1 MKKNNIIAIAAIA
14 LMFTA
19 CSNDNDFTT
28 NNEGKDT
35 PISLSVGVG
44 ELSVVT
50 RAESNT
56 TTPLTTGALGLYI
69 TKNGDKNIIDKYLCN
84 NAKFTASNTDTGTSW
99 TCSTTYYW
107 ASDNATINY
116 FAYFPFLGT
125 ERTAA
130 TSLSW
135 DTSTQTGVG
144 DGGYDPL
151 DLLYVNGSA
160 TNTASDHGI
169 KITLGHVCSKLVV
182 NVSKLGSEITT
193 GTISSIKIGGLKAK
207 GNFYLFADSNNGHD
221 AGSWDPDVNSADINM
236 KSITANAGMNSTYE
250 AILIPQTAAFTLT
263 IRLSDNSEFQLA
275 VPEQT
280 FAAGTCYTLTM
291 QVGQDKVTIGNITQT
306 PWQDVS
312 GGELTAQ

>member
-14 LMFTA
+14 LTFTA

-84 NAKFTASNTDTGTSW
+84 NAQFTYNNGWSCG
-99 TCSTTYYW
+99 TTYYW
-107 ASDNATINY
+107 AADNATIDY
-116 FAYFPFLGT
+116 VAYHPYQSSISGNFI
-125 ERTAA
+125 
-130 TSLSW
+130 SW
-135 DTSTQTGVG
+135 DVTNQSSGN
-144 DGGYDPL
+144 L
-151 DLLYVNGSA
+151 DLLYQNASNVA
-160 TNTASDHGI
+160 NTVSHSID
-169 KITLGHVCSKLVV
+169 ITLGHVCSKLVV
-182 NVSKLGSEITT
+182 NVSKLGSEIAE
-193 GTISSIKIGGLKAK
+193 GKTISSIKIGGLKAK

-221 AGSWDPDVNSADINM
+221 AGSWDPGINDADIEM

-250 AILIPQTAAFTLT
+250 AILIPQTAPFTLT
-263 IRLSDNSEFQLA
+263 IRLSDNSEYQLA
-275 VPEQT
+275 VPSHA
-280 FAAGTCYTLTM
+280 FAAGTCYTLTI

-312 GGELTAQ
+312 GGNLTAQ

>member
-14 LMFTA
+14 LTFTA

-84 NAKFTASNTDTGTSW
+84 NAQFTYNNGWSCG
-99 TCSTTYYW
+99 TTYYW
-107 ASDNATINY
+107 AADNATIDY
-116 FAYFPFLGT
+116 VAYHPYQSSISGNFI
-125 ERTAA
+125 
-130 TSLSW
+130 SW
-135 DTSTQTGVG
+135 DVTNQSSGN
-144 DGGYDPL
+144 L
-151 DLLYVNGSA
+151 DLLYQNASNVA
-160 TNTASDHGI
+160 NTVSHSID
-169 KITLGHVCSKLVV
+169 ITLGHVCSKLVV
-182 NVSKLGSEITT
+182 NVSKLGSEIAS
-193 GTISSIKIGGLKAK
+193 GTISCIKIAGLKAK
-207 GNFYLFADSNNGHD
+207 GNFYLLADTNNGHG
-221 AGSWDPDVNSADINM
+221 AGSWDPDVNPADIGM

-263 IRLSDNSEFQLA
+263 ISLSNNSEYQLA
-275 VPEQT
+275 VPSHT
-280 FAAGTCYTLTM
+280 FEAGTCYTLTI
-291 QVGQDKVTIGNITQT
+291 QVGQDKVNLGSITQT
-306 PWQDVS
+306 DWVTKD
-312 GGELTAQ
+312 GGPLTAQ

>member
-14 LMFTA
+14 LTFTA

-84 NAKFTASNTDTGTSW
+84 NAKFTYSNSGW
-99 TCSTTYYW
+99 TCGTTYYW
-107 ASDNATINY
+107 AADNATIDY
-116 FAYFPFLGT
+116 VAYHPYQLSITGNFI
-125 ERTAA
+125 
-130 TSLSW
+130 SW
-135 DTSTQTGVG
+135 DVTSQDRGN
-144 DGGYDPL
+144 L
-151 DLLYVNGSA
+151 DLLYQNASNVA
-160 TNTASDHGI
+160 NTDSHSID
-169 KITLGHVCSKLVV
+169 ITLGHVCSKLVV
-182 NVSKLGSEITT
+182 NVSKLGSEIAE
-193 GTISSIKIGGLKAK
+193 GKTISSIKIGGLKAK
-207 GNFYLFADSNNGHD
+207 GNFYLLADTNNEHD
-221 AGSWDPDVNSADINM
+221 AGSWVPDVNPADIEMAVLVTPNQDM
-236 KSITANAGMNSTYE
+236 KATYE

-263 IRLSDNSEFQLA
+263 IRLSDNSEYQLA
-275 VPEQT
+275 VPSQT
-280 FAAGTCYTLTM
+280 FAAGTCYTLTI

-312 GGELTAQ
+312 GGNLTAQ

>member
-14 LMFTA
+14 LTFTA

-50 RAESNT
+50 RAENT
-56 TTPLTTGALGLYI
+56 ATLTDGELGLYI
-69 TKNGDKNIIDKYLCN
+69 TKNEEKTLVGKYLCN
-84 NAKFTASNTDTGTSW
+84 NAKFTASTTATGTSW

-116 FAYFPFLGT
+116 FAYFPFQGT
-125 ERTAA
+125 EGTAA
-130 TSLSW
+130 TSLPW

-160 TNTASDHGI
+160 TNTANDHGI
-169 KITLGHVCSKLVV
+169 KITLGHVCSKLIV
-182 NVSKLGSEITT
+182 NVSKLGSEVDQSATV
-193 GTISSIKIGGLKAK
+193 SSIKLGGIYPK
-207 GNFYLFADSNNGHD
+207 GDFNLSGEN
-221 AGSWDPDVNSADINM
+221 AGTWTVDENTTGDITMN
-236 KSITANAGMNSTYE
+236 KLGTQATGMNSTFE
-250 AILIPQTAAFTLT
+250 SIIIPQTAPFSLT
-263 IRLSDNSEFQLA
+263 ITLSNNATYKLSIPSHKF
-275 VPEQT
+275 VK
-280 FAAGTCYTLTM
+280 GTCYTLTM

>member
-14 LMFTA
+14 LTFTA

-116 FAYFPFLGT
+116 FAYFPFQGT

-160 TNTASDHGI
+160 TNTANDHGI
-169 KITLGHVCSKLVV
+169 KITLGHVCSKLIV
-182 NVSKLGSEITT
+182 NVSKLGSEVDQSATV
-193 GTISSIKIGGLKAK
+193 SSIKLVGIYPK
-207 GNFYLFADSNNGHD
+207 GDFNLSGDN
-221 AGSWDPDVNSADINM
+221 AGSWVPDVNPADIEMAVLVTPNQDM
-236 KSITANAGMNSTYE
+236 KATYE

-263 IRLSDNSEFQLA
+263 IRLSDNSEYQLA
-275 VPEQT
+275 VPSHA
-280 FAAGTCYTLTM
+280 FAAGTSYTLTM

-312 GGELTAQ
+312 GSDLTAQ

>member
-14 LMFTA
+14 LTFTA
-19 CSNDNDFTT
+19 CSNDNDITT

-50 RAESNT
+50 RAENT
-56 TTPLTTGALGLYI
+56 SPLTSGELGLYI
-69 TKNGDKNIIDKYLCN
+69 TKNGEKNVLGKYLCN
-84 NAKFTASNTDTGTSW
+84 NAQFTYNEGWSCTN
-99 TCSTTYYW
+99 TYYW
-107 ASDNATINY
+107 AADDATIDYVAYHPYQSPITGNY
-116 FAYFPFLGT
+116 I
-125 ERTAA
+125 
-130 TSLSW
+130 SW
-135 DTSTQTGVG
+135 DVTSQDSGN
-144 DGGYDPL
+144 L
-151 DLLYVNGSA
+151 DLLYQNASNVA
-160 TNTASDHGI
+160 NTVSHSID
-169 KITLGHVCSKLVV
+169 ITLGHVCSKLVV

-193 GTISSIKIGGLKAK
+193 GTISSIKIAGLKAK
-207 GNFYLFADSNNGHD
+207 GNFYLLADTYNHID
-221 AGSWDPDVNSADINM
+221 AGSWDPDVNPADIVM
-236 KSITANAGMNSTYE
+236 KSTTTNANMNSTYE

>member
-1 MKKNNIIAIAAIA
+1 MKKNNILAIAAIA
-14 LMFTA
+14 LTFTA
-19 CSNDNDFTT
+19 CSNDNDITT

-50 RAESNT
+50 RTENT
-56 TTPLTTGALGLYI
+56 TTLTDGELGLYI
-69 TKNGDKNIIDKYLCN
+69 TKNGEKTLQGKYLCN
-84 NAKFTASNTDTGTSW
+84 NAKFTYSNSGW
-99 TCSTTYYW
+99 TCGTTYYW
-107 ASDNATINY
+107 AADNATINY
-116 FAYFPFLGT
+116 FAYFPFQGT

-169 KITLGHVCSKLVV
+169 NITLGHVCSKLIV
-182 NVSKLGSEITT
+182 NVSKLGSEVDPNATV
-193 GTISSIKIGGLKAK
+193 SSIKLGGIYPK
-207 GNFYLFADSNNGHD
+207 GDFNLSGDNPGTWTVDENTTG
-221 AGSWDPDVNSADINM
+221 DITMN
-236 KSITANAGMNSTYE
+236 KLGTQATGMNSTFE
-250 AILIPQTAAFTLT
+250 SIIIPQTAPFSLT
-263 IRLSDNSEFQLA
+263 ITLSNNATYQMSIPSHKFEK
-275 VPEQT
+275 
-280 FAAGTCYTLTM
+280 GTCYTLTM

-312 GGELTAQ
+312 GGDLTAQ

>member
-14 LMFTA
+14 LTFTA

-50 RAESNT
+50 RAENT
-56 TTPLTTGALGLYI
+56 ATLADGELGLYI
-69 TKNGDKNIIDKYLCN
+69 TKNEEKNVIGKYLCN
-84 NAKFTASNTDTGTSW
+84 NAKFTASTTDTGTSW

-107 ASDNATINY
+107 ASDNAIINY

-125 ERTAA
+125 EGTAA
-130 TSLSW
+130 TSLPW

-144 DGGYDPL
+144 GGGYDPL

-169 KITLGHVCSKLVV
+169 NITLGHVCSKLIV
-182 NVSKLGSEITT
+182 NVSKLGSEVDPNATV
-193 GTISSIKIGGLKAK
+193 SSIKLGGIYPK
-207 GNFYLFADSNNGHD
+207 GDFNLSGDN
-221 AGSWDPDVNSADINM
+221 AGSWVPDVNPADIEMAVLVTPNQDM
-236 KSITANAGMNSTYE
+236 KATYE
-250 AILIPQTAAFTLT
+250 AILIPQTAPFTLT
-263 IRLSDNSEFQLA
+263 IRLSDNSEYQLA
-275 VPEQT
+275 VPSQT
-280 FAAGTCYTLTM
+280 FAAGTCYTLTI
-291 QVGQDKVTIGNITQT
+291 QVGQDKVNLGSITQT
-306 PWQDVS
+306 DWVTKD
-312 GGELTAQ
+312 GGPLTAQ

>member
-14 LMFTA
+14 LTFTA

-84 NAKFTASNTDTGTSW
+84 NAQFTYNNGWSCG
-99 TCSTTYYW
+99 TTYYW
-107 ASDNATINY
+107 AADNATIDY
-116 FAYFPFLGT
+116 VAYHPYQSSISGNFI
-125 ERTAA
+125 
-130 TSLSW
+130 SW
-135 DTSTQTGVG
+135 DVTNQSSGN
-144 DGGYDPL
+144 L
-151 DLLYVNGSA
+151 DLLYQNASNVA
-160 TNTASDHGI
+160 NTVSHSID
-169 KITLGHVCSKLVV
+169 ITLGHVCSKLVV
-182 NVSKLGSEITT
+182 NVSKLGSEIAE
-193 GTISSIKIGGLKAK
+193 GKTISSIKIGGLKAK
-207 GNFYLFADSNNGHD
+207 GNFYLFADSNNGHG
-221 AGSWDPDVNSADINM
+221 AGSWDPDVNPADIGM

-263 IRLSDNSEFQLA
+263 IRLSDNSEYQLA
-275 VPEQT
+275 VPSHT
-280 FAAGTCYTLTM
+280 FEAGTCYTLTI
-291 QVGQDKVTIGNITQT
+291 QVGQDKVNLGSITQT
-306 PWQDVS
+306 DWVTKD
-312 GGELTAQ
+312 GGPLTAQ

>member
-19 CSNDNDFTT
+19 CSNDNDITT

-50 RAESNT
+50 RAENT
-56 TTPLTTGALGLYI
+56 SPLADGELGLYI
-69 TKNGDKNIIDKYLCN
+69 TKNGEKTLVGKYLCY
-84 NAKFTASNTDTGTSW
+84 NAKFTASTTDTRTSW
-99 TCSTTYYW
+99 TCNTTYYW

-116 FAYFPFLGT
+116 FAYFPFQGT
-125 ERTAA
+125 EGTAA
-130 TSLSW
+130 TSLPW
-135 DTSTQTGVG
+135 DTSTQTGVV

-169 KITLGHVCSKLVV
+169 NITLGHVCSKLIV
-182 NVSKLGSEITT
+182 NVSKLGSEVDPNATV
-193 GTISSIKIGGLKAK
+193 SSIKLGGIYPK
-207 GNFYLFADSNNGHD
+207 GDFNLSGDN
-221 AGSWDPDVNSADINM
+221 AGTWTVDENTAGDITMN
-236 KSITANAGMNSTYE
+236 KLGTQATGMNSTFE
-250 AILIPQTAAFTLT
+250 SIIIPQTAAFSLT
-263 IRLSDNSEFQLA
+263 ITLSNNTTYKLSI
-275 VPEQT
+275 PSHT
-280 FAAGTCYTLTM
+280 FEKGTCYTLTM

-306 PWQDVS
+306 LWEEVS
-312 GGELTAQ
+312 GGPLTAQ

>member
-14 LMFTA
+14 LTFTA

-84 NAKFTASNTDTGTSW
+84 NAQFTYNNGWSCG
-99 TCSTTYYW
+99 TTYYW
-107 ASDNATINY
+107 AADNATIDY
-116 FAYFPFLGT
+116 VAYHPYQSSISGNFI
-125 ERTAA
+125 
-130 TSLSW
+130 SW
-135 DTSTQTGVG
+135 DVTNQSSGN
-144 DGGYDPL
+144 L
-151 DLLYVNGSA
+151 DLLYQNASNVA
-160 TNTASDHGI
+160 NTVSHSID
-169 KITLGHVCSKLVV
+169 ITLGHVCSKLVV
-182 NVSKLGSEITT
+182 NVSKLGSEIAE
-193 GTISSIKIGGLKAK
+193 GKTISSIKIGGLKAK
-207 GNFYLFADSNNGHD
+207 GNFYLFADSNNGHG
-221 AGSWDPDVNSADINM
+221 AGSWDPDVNPADIGM

-263 IRLSDNSEFQLA
+263 ISLSNNSEYQLA
-275 VPEQT
+275 VPSHT
-280 FAAGTCYTLTM
+280 FEAGTCYTLTI
-291 QVGQDKVTIGNITQT
+291 QVGQDKVNLGSITQT
-306 PWQDVS
+306 DWVTKD
-312 GGELTAQ
+312 GGPLTAQ